1 MSMLSDWAAVATIVG
16 LFVTIVGVVAAIR
29 HSNRQSNSVQPL
41 AQRKVPT
48 AAKIAVVAPTVV
60 AALEA
65 LHHHKPTDPPP
76 GDGLDV
82 MSDPPQILSE
92 LSEDYST
99 PEIGTFEALD
109 MMEGAE
115 ALDAADALVAPETE
129 SILKRISDFFAAL
142 T

>member
-1 MSMLSDWAAVATIVG
+1 
-16 LFVTIVGVVAAIR
+16 
-29 HSNRQSNSVQPL
+29 
-41 AQRKVPT
+41 
-48 AAKIAVVAPTVV
+48 
-60 AALEA
+60 
-65 LHHHKPTDPPP
+65 
-76 GDGLDV
+76 